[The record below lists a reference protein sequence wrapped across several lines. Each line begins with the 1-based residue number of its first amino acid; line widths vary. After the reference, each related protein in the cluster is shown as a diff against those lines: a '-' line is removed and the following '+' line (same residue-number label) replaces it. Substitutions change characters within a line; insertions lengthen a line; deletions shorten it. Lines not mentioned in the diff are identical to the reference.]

1 MPIPAHRK
9 GRDVSA
15 VLVPPPTEDLVE
27 TVLRR
32 MDEGGGFPALT
43 QAVSQIV
50 EALDAGVDDPAVLAG
65 VVLQDL
71 SLTQKVLRLANS
83 AMYAPIG
90 KNIATVSH
98 ALLVLGYEAVGFL
111 ALGVRLISSLENG
124 APGPVAER
132 ALGRSILA
140 GSVASALTRQVPIDN
155 GEEGVVCTLMH
166 RLGHLLAVFYLPEAH
181 ARIETLGRQLG
192 DPEAAARAVLG
203 LDYEALGQQV
213 ATRWNMPA
221 KIIGSMDSRADP
233 ATLGLDPRLVALTRF
248 SNQAAAVMT
257 TQDADAQPIQLAGL
271 AERYCPVLS
280 VDSALLLGAV
290 REAVDAATA
299 QPMLA
304 SLLHEPA
311 AVPATVPVDILEEL
325 RQALAAGMPSGQL
338 VAMSLERLFTSL
350 GLQRVAL
357 FLREPA
363 EPVYRVRASLSARA
377 TNPLQDVSVPSTFSP
392 DLVHV
397 VLSKQADIY
406 IDNPRD
412 TKIAHRL
419 PGWISRHGLQPF
431 FILSL
436 VRERRTLGFL
446 YGQQQ
451 DNRTLTEAELARLKA
466 LRDLLA
472 SGLGGPGE
480 ADGLVPPGNRGFQVQ
495 G

>member
-1 MPIPAHRK
+1 MN
-9 GRDVSA
+9 A
-15 VLVPPPTEDLVE
+15 VLATPPLPPEALIE

-65 VVLQDL
+65 VVLQDV

-90 KNIATVSH
+90 QNIGTVSH

-124 APGPVAER
+124 AAGPVAER
-132 ALGRSILA
+132 VLGRSVLA

-166 RLGHLLAVFYLPEAH
+166 RLGHLLAVFYLPDEH
-181 ARIETLGRQLG
+181 ARIEALGHHLG
-192 DPEAAARAVLG
+192 DPEAAARKVLG
-203 LDYEALGQQV
+203 LDYETLGQQV
-213 ATRWNMPA
+213 AARWNMPA

-233 ATLGLDPRLVALTRF
+233 VTLGLDPRLIALTRF
-248 SNQAAAVMT
+248 SNQAATVMT
-257 TQDADAQPIQLAGL
+257 THAAAAQPTHLTRLADQYG
-271 AERYCPVLS
+271 AALS

-290 REAVDAATA
+290 REAVDAATT
-299 QPMLA
+299 QPVLA
-304 SLLHEPA
+304 GLLRESA
-311 AVPATVPVDILEEL
+311 AATPSTPVDALDEL
-325 RQALAAGMPSGQL
+325 RQALAAGMPSEQII
-338 VAMSLERLFTSL
+338 AMALERLFTGL
-350 GLQRVAL
+350 DLQRTAL
-357 FLREPA
+357 FLLEPN

-377 TNPLQDVSVPSTFSP
+377 ANPLQGVTVPATFSP
-392 DLVHV
+392 DLVHLI
-397 VLSKQADIY
+397 LSKHADIY

-412 TKIAHRL
+412 TNIAHRL
-419 PGWISRHGLQPF
+419 PGWIARHGLQPF

-436 VRERRTLGFL
+436 VRDRRMLGFL
-446 YGQQQ
+446 YGQQK
-451 DNRTLTEAELARLKA
+451 DNRTLAEADLVRLKA

-472 SGLGGPGE
+472 SGLG
-480 ADGLVPPGNRGFQVQ
+480 
-495 G
+495 